1 MKATVNNHFEFDFS
15 NKRFSAD
22 MVRVKGG
29 RFHII
34 YENRSY
40 VADVVEVHHEEKKF
54 TISINQN
61 NYQIQ
66 LADRYD
72 KLLKDLGFASG
83 SSTTDLQLKAP
94 MPGRIL
100 EVLVASGDEV
110 KKGDAL
116 VVLEAMKMENII
128 KASADVKI
136 KSVEAQKDQVVEKND
151 PIIFFE

>member
-72 KLLKDLGFASG
+72 KLLKDLGFESA

-110 KKGDAL
+110 KKGDGL

-128 KASADVKI
+128 KASADVKV
-136 KSVEAQKDQVVEKND
+136 KSVEVQKDQVVEKND

>member
-15 NKRFSAD
+15 NKHFNAD
-22 MVRVKGG
+22 MVKIKEG
-29 RFHII
+29 RFHIV
-34 YENRSY
+34 YENCSY
-40 VADVVEVHHEEKKF
+40 VADLIEARHEEKRF

-66 LADRYD
+66 LTDKYD
-72 KLLKDLGFASG
+72 KLLKDLGFESVSARA
-83 SSTTDLQLKAP
+83 DLQLKAP

-100 EVLVASGDEV
+100 EVLVTPGDEV
-110 KKGDAL
+110 KKGGGL
-116 VVLEAMKMENII
+116 VVLEAMKMENLI

-136 KSVEAQKDQVVEKND
+136 KNVEVQKDQVVEKND